1 MIAMQTADGSSRFH
15 YNTQK
20 EKGSPGSFPEKIY
33 SSGIGKP
40 YLHESIQ
47 LNLIFFPQLSKKF

>member
-1 MIAMQTADGSSRFH
+1 MQKAEGSSRFH